1 MKKLYE
7 GRGCEP
13 NPKLG
18 EKQYY
23 LDAWDLRR
31 LYSFA
36 LRQAE
41 GCREERPDT
50 SGFSSENDILVCK
63 VMAKGQ
69 ELWPRLLGFV
79 PPRYCASFNNIAEAQ
94 PVREL
99 FAIIKAL
106 RDAEDG
112 EASADSSAGGEGEE
126 EEDGEDDPVS
136 EESENPRSV
145 ARVSD
150 KAVEDQDDGGGVKA
164 VLGDLGLKPNEDAPA
179 PAFRYRSKSTLS
191 SLALGG
197 PNSRDIL
204 ETPGSYKASLPDNTE
219 EELQRILEQIRLYE
233 DGESKDPDTAR
244 HDALLLMMGSPARP
258 GTSRGLA

>member
-1 MKKLYE
+1 MAAKPLHELFDQEKLIKKRFKVKGFLVDFPPPRSSGNDDE
-7 GRGCEP
+7 EKKE
-13 NPKLG
+13 NPISTQAMEMNVVALKVMF
-18 EKQYY
+18 
-23 LDAWDLRR
+23 
-31 LYSFA
+31 SFYKV
-36 LRQAE
+36 
-41 GCREERPDT
+41 T
-50 SGFSSENDILVCK
+50 SGK
-63 VMAKGQ
+63 K
-69 ELWPRLLGFV
+69 
-79 PPRYCASFNNIAEAQ
+79 AQ